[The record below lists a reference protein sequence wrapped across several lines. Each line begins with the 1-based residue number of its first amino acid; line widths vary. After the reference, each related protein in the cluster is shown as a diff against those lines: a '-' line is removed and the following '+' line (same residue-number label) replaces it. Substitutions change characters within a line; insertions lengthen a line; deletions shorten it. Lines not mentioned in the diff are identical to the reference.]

1 MAKQQSQV
9 PIPTTPVADSSPTGE
24 VPPTVTTGPN
34 NVSLTVLQTAAV
46 APRHG
51 SAYEDTPAEHNATQP
66 QLPRRY
72 RWRDGDYL
80 ANYAHS
86 ATVWQEV
93 TSTEEFAAAFRAIVE
108 DDSISNDDR
117 SMRAEQ
123 FLLDQAT
130 AAGVVEVTSTH
141 REFTNPNKWDKHL
154 APWFSA

>member
-1 MAKQQSQV
+1 V
-9 PIPTTPVADSSPTGE
+9 PIPTPPVADSSPTGE

-51 SAYEDTPAEHNATQP
+51 SAYGETPAEKAATQP
-66 QLPRRY
+66 QVQRRY
-72 RWRDGDYL
+72 RWHKGDCL

-86 ATVWQEV
+86 ANVWTAV
-93 TSTEEFAAAFRAIVE
+93 TSTEEFALAFRAIIE
-108 DDSISNDDR
+108 DTSISNDDR
-117 SMRAEQ
+117 SARAEQ

-130 AAGVVEVTSTH
+130 AAGVVEVTTTH